1 MKEKVLR
8 ASKKIYWYNE
18 KERCMIGKIRSV
30 VWSKSRRY
38 KLLKNP
44 IKWFMDSWV
53 LEDKEKSTK
62 MLGLRYEWKDIKIV
76 SLWGKTK
83 GEG

>member
-30 VWSKSRRY
+30 VWSKSRQY

-44 IKWFMDSWV
+44 IKWLMDSIEV
-53 LEDKEKSTK
+53 EDKEKSNK
-62 MLGLRYEWKDIKIV
+62 LIAYKYDWKDIKIV
-76 SLWGKTK
+76 SLWDKTK
-83 GEG
+83 GER